1 MKTYNLGAVG
11 DRVMTVT
18 KAEDDEHV
26 VTLKIKD
33 EERMKSIEFPPHRW
47 ASFRQKVEQIN
58 DAVKYVAEGVDG
70 VNVRL
75 HLGGGYY
82 VGVTSG
88 YRCVD
93 FRKFYKPYG
102 SMEGHIMPTKRGI
115 SLRLDEWSH
124 LCNLIDSVNTRYPS
138 LGQAL
143 PCYYE
148 GDHHNQLG
156 WIDCTECFPYGSDT
170 VAMKPLLS

>member
-18 KAEDDEHV
+18 KTEDDECV

-33 EERMKSIEFPPHRW
+33 NDRMKSIEFPPHRW
-47 ASFRQKVEQIN
+47 ASFRQKVQQVN
-58 DAVKYVAEGVDG
+58 DAVKDVAEGADG

-82 VGVTSG
+82 VAVTSG

-102 SMEGHIMPTKRGI
+102 SMEGHIKPTK
-115 SLRLDEWSH
+115 
-124 LCNLIDSVNTRYPS
+124 
-138 LGQAL
+138 
-143 PCYYE
+143 
-148 GDHHNQLG
+148 
-156 WIDCTECFPYGSDT
+156 
-170 VAMKPLLS
+170 